1 MFMFG
6 VNNVEKDLMDD
17 NGTGS
22 KYGFSTENLVN
33 LTEAMVFDAIQE
45 AITTSE
51 AVFCHCD
58 VCVQDIAALAL
69 NSTPAK
75 YTRSDVDRYFPTPSE
90 QKEQDRIRRIA
101 REQVL
106 LAIRIIQKYCHH

>member
-1 MFMFG
+1 
-6 VNNVEKDLMDD
+6 MDD

-22 KYGFSTENLVN
+22 RYGFSAENLVN
-33 LTEAMVFDAIQE
+33 LTEWMVFDAIQE
-45 AITTSE
+45 AIDTREE
-51 AVFCHCD
+51 AFCQCD
-58 VCVQDIAALAL
+58 VCIQDIAALAL

-90 QKEQDRIRRIA
+90 QKEQKRIRQIA
-101 REQVL
+101 REQVD

>member
-1 MFMFG
+1 ML
-6 VNNVEKDLMDD
+6 VSTIYVMDD

-22 KYGFSTENLVN
+22 RYGFSTESLVN
-33 LTEAMVFDAIQE
+33 LTEEMVFDAIQE
-45 AITTSE
+45 AIDTRE
-51 AVFCHCD
+51 EPFCQCD

-90 QKEQDRIRRIA
+90 LKEQARIRNIA
-101 REQVL
+101 REQVA